1 MVVEQQDEKC
11 PILLNAAWQKSYLT
25 DDTYKHLV
33 AITSI
38 ISIATLPTIVLN
50 AVIIFAVVTK
60 RQLRSNSNGLL
71 ACLASTDLITGLVE
85 QPLFIAVTIERMY
98 GEGPYCT
105 LEKVPYVT
113 FMGGCFAS
121 LFHLVLVC
129 MDRYIATKHA
139 LRYQDIVTTQRITIC
154 VVLAWGLTALIIAD
168 LLVFAVIDSHIE
180 TNVYFVC
187 LKIND
192 AILFSIISVCIVFIV
207 YAYRYIYSE
216 TRRQQKR
223 LQTEQLSHEEAKRLK
238 KANKAAFTTFIL
250 GALVLTYLPAIIIA
264 VVTLYI
270 ADITPPVVNIL
281 WTWGMIIISFNSLF
295 NPIIYCWR
303 IKKLYHA
310 FLEILHLRQ
319 PENSPPAIEMQIIP
333 RHLQRVRPTPS
344 EAFSSAMTVANQ
356 EPVLLSSSHL
366 RAEEIVH
373 IEETGE

>member
-1 MVVEQQDEKC
+1 M
-11 PILLNAAWQKSYLT
+11 N
-25 DDTYKHLV
+25 
-33 AITSI
+33 
-38 ISIATLPTIVLN
+38 
-50 AVIIFAVVTK
+50 
-60 RQLRSNSNGLL
+60 
-71 ACLASTDLITGLVE
+71 
-85 QPLFIAVTIERMY
+85 

-105 LEKVPYVT
+105 LEKVPYVA

-238 KANKAAFTTFIL
+238 KANKAAFTVAFIL

-281 WTWGMIIISFNSLF
+281 WTWGMIIISLNSLF

-303 IKKLYHA
+303 IKKLCHA

-356 EPVLLSSSHL
+356 EPVLLSFSHL